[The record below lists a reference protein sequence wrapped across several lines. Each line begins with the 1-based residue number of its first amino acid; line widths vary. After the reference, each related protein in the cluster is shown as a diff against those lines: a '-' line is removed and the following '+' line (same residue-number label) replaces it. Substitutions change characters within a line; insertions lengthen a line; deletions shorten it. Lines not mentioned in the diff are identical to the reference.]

1 MSKIDL
7 TPHFMNLSGQKYL
20 KVAGRV
26 LLFREVHPGGTIQT
40 EQITLDREAG
50 FAQFQATICDGAG
63 HILATAYG
71 SETLKGF
78 PTGWIEKAETVAV
91 GRALAAAGFGTQ
103 FALADFHE
111 SEGDKLAD
119 SPQSEPKRKIEVPKD
134 TIKKPTA
141 PKAVGDGP
149 VTQDNVKGLFAKLKN
164 AGLQAP
170 WLQAKMAELGMP
182 PRTAELTLSQLA
194 QLEIEISNA
203 AIL

>member
-7 TPHFMNLSGQKYL
+7 TTHFMSLSGQKYL

-26 LLFREVHPGGTIQT
+26 LLFREVYPGGTIQT

-119 SPQSEPKRKIEVPKD
+119 SPQVEPKRKPDVPK
-134 TIKKPTA
+134 KPAA
-141 PKAVGDGP
+141 PKPVGDGP